1 MSFAQIVRIHSCI
14 MSIVRKNISLVVLF
28 FGTAL
33 VIVSAILFWPTG
45 VETEKTEP
53 TKKGETVGK
62 APLKKPTTGKKPTKK
77 GDSAEKVT
85 TASNHPRPLFDLD
98 DADEKALTEAQK
110 RLLEE
115 LRALSDAEDKKGLY
129 KLISR
134 MQKSDEWPDG
144 IPSILHEEAIEAL
157 QWIGSDA
164 LPDLFGYLECGD
176 ESIRE
181 QAMDALQEMLCDPDK
196 SDYDRSAMLKS
207 VLPYLN
213 TMTDVDALDDI
224 FSDIMEMRNS
234 VKGSTLC
241 YLLDNGSPTVQS
253 ALADTIEMVT
263 GEEGY
268 TTSKQ
273 IQDWMKD
280 PENAD
285 DPDDDEFYGGI
296 TDDDDDD
303 ATDAKKIENDGDF
316 K

>member
-1 MSFAQIVRIHSCI
+1 
-14 MSIVRKNISLVVLF
+14 MSISRKNITLVGLF
-28 FGTAL
+28 VGAAL
-33 VIVSAILFWPTG
+33 AIVSVILFWPSDVVIEKTPTQTNTTNTTKNPPKRTPRVRKVTSKEDPG
-45 VETEKTEP
+45 EKVET
-53 TKKGETVGK
+53 
-62 APLKKPTTGKKPTKK
+62 
-77 GDSAEKVT
+77 
-85 TASNHPRPLFDLD
+85 ASSHSRPLFELE
-98 DADEKALTEAQK
+98 DADEKALTDAQR

-115 LRALSDAEDKKGLY
+115 LRRLSDAEDKKGLY

-134 MQKSDEWPDG
+134 MQKSEEWPDG
-144 IPSILHEEAIEAL
+144 IPSVLHEEAIEAL

-176 ESIRE
+176 ENIRE

-213 TMTDVDALDDI
+213 TMTDTDALDDI

-234 VKGSTLC
+234 VKGETLIH
-241 YLLDNGSPTVQS
+241 LLENGSATVKE

-263 GEEGY
+263 GEEDY
-268 TTSKQ
+268 TTADQ
-273 IQDWMKD
+273 IRKWMED

-285 DPDDDEFYGGI
+285 DPDDDDFYGGV
-296 TDDDDDD
+296 TDDDDDEV
-303 ATDAKKIENDGDF
+303 TDAKKTENDSDY

>member
-1 MSFAQIVRIHSCI
+1 
-14 MSIVRKNISLVVLF
+14 MSISRKNISLVGLF
-28 FGTAL
+28 MGAAL
-33 VIVSAILFWPTG
+33 AIVSVILFWPSDI
-45 VETEKTEP
+45 ETEKAGP
-53 TKKGETVGK
+53 TKKNETVVTTSR
-62 APLKKPTTGKKPTKK
+62 KKPETRKNPTKK
-77 GDSAEKVT
+77 DDPAEKVE
-85 TASNHPRPLFDLD
+85 TASSHPRPLFDLD
-98 DADEKALTEAQK
+98 EADEKALTEAQK

-134 MQKSDEWPDG
+134 MQKSEEWPDG
-144 IPSILHEEAIEAL
+144 IPSVLHEEAIEAL
-157 QWIGSDA
+157 QWIGADA

-234 VKGSTLC
+234 VKGDTLC
-241 YLLDNGSPTVQS
+241 YLLENGSSTVQS

-263 GEEGY
+263 GEENY
-268 TTSKQ
+268 TTAKQ
-273 IQDWMKD
+273 IREWMKD

-285 DPDDDEFYGGI
+285 DPDDDDFYGGI
-296 TDDDDDD
+296 TDEDDET
-303 ATDAKKIENDGDF
+303 TDAKKIENDGDY